1 MCCLT
6 LLVPLK
12 DENNFKRRLFL
23 FKISDERSR
32 PFDMGRCAENLL
44 FANEYAACMYV
55 VSTDGG

>member
-1 MCCLT
+1 M
-6 LLVPLK
+6 VPLK